1 MGALLIDPLTTWSVV
16 SGWPLQ
22 DRLELVF
29 RLWDQILDEGW
40 RPQPDEELKA
50 ELKRRIAAYEAEPSR
65 GLTWEQMEAHI
76 RRPR

>member
-1 MGALLIDPLTTWSVV
+1 MSPLTTLDAV
-16 SGWPLQ
+16 SGWPVQ

-40 RPQPDEELKA
+40 RPHPDEGLKEELR
-50 ELKRRIAAYEAEPSR
+50 RRIAAYEADPSR
-65 GLTWEQMEAHI
+65 GLTWEQVEAHI

>member
-1 MGALLIDPLTTWSVV
+1 MDPLSTLNAV
-16 SGWPLQ
+16 SGWPIQ

-40 RPQPDEELKA
+40 RPQPNEELKA
-50 ELKRRIAAYEAEPSR
+50 ELQRRIAAYEADPSR
-65 GLTWEQMEAHI
+65 GLTWEQVEAHI